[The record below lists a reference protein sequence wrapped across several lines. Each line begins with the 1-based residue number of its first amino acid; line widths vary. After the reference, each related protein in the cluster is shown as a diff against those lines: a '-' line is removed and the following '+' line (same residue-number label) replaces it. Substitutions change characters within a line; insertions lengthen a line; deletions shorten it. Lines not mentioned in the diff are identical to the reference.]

1 MAQAREQLLEA
12 KGSQGGSDDDADDF
26 RKQIFR
32 LFAQLS
38 RRRWGGSGWGFC
50 GVWGKPGIRTTL
62 AQNNF

>member
-32 LFAQLS
+32 LFAQQS
-38 RRRWGGSGWGFC
+38 RRGSGWGFC
-50 GVWGKPGIRTTL
+50 GVKGKARH
-62 AQNNF
+62 